1 MLKKAAATV
10 MAAVRL
16 GEAAKS
22 AAAEL
27 AAPEAKAAAAAAAV
41 EDSAEDGAA
50 AAAEDEAEDG
60 GAAAAAEDEAEDG
73 GAAAVVAALKED
85 SNVYDKSKVADL
97 KEVRLSLTPF
107 FWSGLPCI
115 LQPTSPHIAPHR
127 PRIAPCEVRG
137 VAALVAVLIARADRR
152 LDNALQVL
160 ETLGLDTKGKKTQL
174 LTRIKAHA
182 KTL

>member
-41 EDSAEDGAA
+41 EDSAED
-50 AAAEDEAEDG
+50 